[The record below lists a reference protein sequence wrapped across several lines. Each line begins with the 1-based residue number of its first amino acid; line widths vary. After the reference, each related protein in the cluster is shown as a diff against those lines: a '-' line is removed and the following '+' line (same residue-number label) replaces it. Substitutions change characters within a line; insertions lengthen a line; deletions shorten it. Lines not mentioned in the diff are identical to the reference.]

1 LEWRSP
7 KAQQAER
14 GAQASKGYEWLE
26 SLKFFHV
33 GWLKKMGIKWAMLV
47 SDRCF
52 NKLTEM
58 ITLRNRAF
66 PSVFPR
72 DFT

>member
-1 LEWRSP
+1 
-7 KAQQAER
+7 
-14 GAQASKGYEWLE
+14 
-26 SLKFFHV
+26 
-33 GWLKKMGIKWAMLV
+33 MLV

-66 PSVFPR
+66 PSVLPR